1 MQAGPPGGVPL
12 PDDQLEVF
20 PEPGFVIKTANE
32 QGQKV
37 FINLCGTNKLPLPPG
52 WVKGQVPAE
61 VKRHLEVGR
70 GGEAPPCM
78 RFPLSMGLPR
88 LDTDHRGEVCMVLDC
103 IISSEV
109 LAQASQ
115 YRPLKFFIIQLALG
129 TAAQMT
135 GQELNPQYKL
145 PKMRYK
151 GDAPPPQRIRLE
163 GDAAARQQ
171 QQQRPGSAG
180 GPGKRLIAEV
190 PAEGEEPS
198 FALLASKRQQRQ
210 RRPEQAAV
218 AATNPIAQATEPAV
232 PQGGIAD
239 GPEQQVAQ
247 PAARPAQ
254 QQQGPPE
261 QLHPLIEY
269 RGKPAT
275 CVAITVPLPAAA
287 AAAAQRDPGAIGAS
301 VCAEVV
307 RVQAPGCQPLEVQLP
322 FAVSAAGAT
331 AEVTLAAAPAGKD
344 KAGSSLVLTLP
355 YRPFSSVLDELRQA
369 ASAADGAMQHSS
381 PGSNSLSQL
390 D

>member
-1 MQAGPPGGVPL
+1 M
-12 PDDQLEVF
+12 
-20 PEPGFVIKTANE
+20 
-32 QGQKV
+32 
-37 FINLCGTNKLPLPPG
+37 
-52 WVKGQVPAE
+52 
-61 VKRHLEVGR
+61 
-70 GGEAPPCM
+70 
-78 RFPLSMGLPR
+78 
-88 LDTDHRGEVCMVLDC
+88 LDC

-129 TAAQMT
+129 TAAQMVGGVGQGQAATRFHTIDPMPAPVQRCSDLLLRPCQQWPLHAPLELQT

-218 AATNPIAQATEPAV
+218 AAANPIAQATEPAV